1 MPSLVESVDR
11 LYGHYVAAVKVRV
24 DSELHASAAL
34 ILGACPSI
42 TLEQFLDHARMA
54 YEESREAIFMQ
65 FKESRDVARQESTTG
80 STASAPVPSPGT
92 GESSEVGGG

>member
-1 MPSLVESVDR
+1 MVESVDR

-42 TLEQFLDHARMA
+42 TIEQFLEHARVA
-54 YEESREAIFMQ
+54 YEESKSAIVMQ
-65 FKESRDVARQESTTG
+65 ASPGPPGGQDEPGGATG
-80 STASAPVPSPGT
+80 SAAPAPVPVTDKSAEG
-92 GESSEVGGG
+92 GER